1 MALVK
6 VVSVSVLIVY
16 NPIISLKSLFLLLK
30 SSALLLLLLNDLTL
44 SNIIALALT
53 KKLAFSLRIINPS
66 IYYRIAILLFKL
78 Y

>member
-16 NPIISLKSLFLLLK
+16 NPIISLESLFSLLK
-30 SSALLLLLLNDLTL
+30 SSVLLLSLLNDLTL
-44 SNIIALALT
+44 SNTVALAST
-53 KKLAFSLRIINPS
+53 KKLAFSLRITSPS
-66 IYYRIAILLFKL
+66 THYRITILLYKL